1 MLNTLVARHA
11 LLWYHYQDLLMYST
25 FGFPGVEEFILEDKI
40 LISINSGAPSSTTT
54 THISLPGAHE
64 QGTPRD
70 ADPGG
75 EQNQV
80 WGLKLEQTVWTSA
93 RPTPISPLVRADSVE
108 TSNTRLSGA
117 RVDSVE
123 DPTNTSLTV
132 VHPTK

>member
-1 MLNTLVARHA
+1 
-11 LLWYHYQDLLMYST
+11 MYST
-25 FGFPGVEEFILEDKI
+25 FAFPGVEEFIIEDKL

-54 THISLPGAHE
+54 THINLPDTQE

-80 WGLKLEQTVWTSA
+80 WGLKLEQRVWTSA

-123 DPTNTSLTV
+123 DPTNTILAINITQCIDCLFPILRAYGTV
-132 VHPTK
+132 L